1 MNTYMKTSLN
11 LNIMITKRRG
21 VAEQY
26 YKREADWK
34 EASERAK
41 RTSERV
47 YCRII
52 SMGRAI
58 ARSYRYY
65 PHYTRLFIEVYANM
79 QVVKK
84 PYRNMIPCK
93 SYSVP

>member
-1 MNTYMKTSLN
+1 MNTYMETSLN

-21 VAEQY
+21 VAEQK

-41 RTSERV
+41 RTNERV

-52 SMGRAI
+52 SVGRAI
-58 ARSYRYY
+58 ARSYWYY
-65 PHYTRLFIEVYANM
+65 PQYTLLYLWDFV
-79 QVVKK
+79 
-84 PYRNMIPCK
+84 
-93 SYSVP
+93 